1 VHLIGAVY
9 AKTVLI
15 HLAAEA
21 WHHAKLYYQ
30 KFRMGRGGSQFRLL

>member
-1 VHLIGAVY
+1 VHLVGAVY

-21 WHHAKLYYQ
+21 RHHEQLYYQ
-30 KFRMGRGGSQFRLL
+30 KFRMGRRVRSSNF